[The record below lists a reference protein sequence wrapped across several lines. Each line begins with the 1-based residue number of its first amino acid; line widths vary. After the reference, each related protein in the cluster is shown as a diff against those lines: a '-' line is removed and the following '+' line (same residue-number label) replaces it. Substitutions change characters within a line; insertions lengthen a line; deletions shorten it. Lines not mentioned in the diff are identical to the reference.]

1 MSNGEKKA
9 SHSCLLVITRIRS
22 HISDVFTMEHMCHF
36 SPCKWRW
43 QICFVSW
50 LLHHTIFSRN
60 KTQMVSS
67 LCAGLE
73 KYYAINF
80 ICSEATEI
88 YVVGERDFIGTLRS
102 LQYSIPW
109 HIVSKWCLWNPIL
122 MRMYLLSKT

>member
-1 MSNGEKKA
+1 MAKNSRTHFSYNNVKWRKKA

-73 KYYAINF
+73 KYYAINL

-88 YVVGERDFIGTLRS
+88 YVVGERDFIGILYCSAKLTAVWYS
-102 LQYSIPW
+102 LAYR
-109 HIVSKWCLWNPIL
+109 K
-122 MRMYLLSKT
+122 